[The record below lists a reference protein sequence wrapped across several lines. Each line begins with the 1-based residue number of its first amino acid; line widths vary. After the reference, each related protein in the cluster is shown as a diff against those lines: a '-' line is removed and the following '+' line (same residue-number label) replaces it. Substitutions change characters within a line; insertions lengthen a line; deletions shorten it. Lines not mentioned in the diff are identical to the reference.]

1 MSTAT
6 LSSMPKPAL
15 LVHWVPA
22 LSWLGSYQRTWL
34 RGDVVAGLTAAAVV
48 VPQAMAYAA
57 IAGLPLVVG
66 LYTALVPLMVYAV
79 MGTSRPLS
87 VTTTSTIAILTAGA
101 LHQIAPNGT
110 NHALVAGAATLT
122 FLVGGILL
130 LASVLRI
137 GIVANFISEPVLI
150 GF

>member
-1 MSTAT
+1 MSA
-6 LSSMPKPAL
+6 AL
-15 LVHWVPA
+15 APSTSHA
-22 LSWLGSYQRTWL
+22 LQRWLPVFGWLRSYQPAWL

-57 IAGLPLVVG
+57 IAGLPLVAG

-101 LHQIAPNGT
+101 LHRVVPDG
-110 NHALVAGAATLT
+110 
-122 FLVGGILL
+122 
-130 LASVLRI
+130 
-137 GIVANFISEPVLI
+137 
-150 GF
+150 